1 MTLPNAE
8 TAKKLIMDSL
18 VKTTIEI
25 SVAGVRKVIW
35 NRNSRKWT
43 EEMAQAALAALTPEI
58 ESWLASAETAG
69 MTKGINRGHPG
80 WWLDIAGLHPICP
93 DCNSENVEVIHH
105 DHPEYKC
112 GDCEKVW
119 TDKDES

>member
-8 TAKKLIMDSL
+8 TAKKLILDSI
-18 VKTTIEI
+18 VKVQLFNSWGPFT
-25 SVAGVRKVIW
+25 VAPSKAA
-35 NRNSRKWT
+35 
-43 EEMAQAALAALTPEI
+43 EMALCALDALTPEI
-58 ESWLASAETAG
+58 EAWLASAETAG

-80 WWLDIAGLHPICP
+80 WWLDITGLHPICP
-93 DCNSENVEVIHH
+93 DCNSENIEVTHH

-119 TDKDES
+119 TDKDESQD

>member
-25 SVAGVRKVIW
+25 SVAAPVRMLSLSK
-35 NRNSRKWT
+35 SKA